1 MGRRTPCDGALN
13 DPIRAT
19 DECLPMSSQSN
30 TKEGAQAPGLR
41 RTLRARHLTMIAIGG
56 SIGTGLFVASG
67 ATIAQAGP
75 GGALAAYV
83 LIGAMVYFLMTSL
96 GELAAYMPVS
106 GSFATYGA
114 LYVDEGFGFALGW
127 NYWYNWAVTIAVE
140 LAAAQLVMQYWFP
153 DTPGVLWSAA
163 FLAIMFALNA
173 ISVRGFGEAE
183 YWCALIKVIT
193 VVAFI
198 IIGTLMIFGIM
209 RGDFSHANGL
219 ANLTMGDAP
228 FVGGLP
234 AMIGVAM
241 IAGFSFQGTELIGVA
256 AGESADPART
266 IPRAV
271 RQVFWRILLFY
282 VLAILIIGILIPY
295 NDPSLLKSDVETVGV
310 SPFTLVFRHA
320 GLAFAAGVMN
330 AVILTAV
337 LSAGNSGMYASTRM
351 LYNLATEGRAPRIF
365 ARLTRNGVP
374 LVALLATT
382 AVGAL
387 CFLTSLFES
396 KSVYLWLLN
405 LSGMTGFIAWLGIAI
420 SHYRF
425 RRGFVA
431 QGLDPDRLPYR
442 SPFFP
447 YGPIFAFAL
456 CMIVTLGQNY
466 QAFTDG
472 NIDWVAVAATYIGIP
487 IFLMIWLGYRIV
499 RKTHFVR
506 YADMKFPPLPIADED
521 TTSRGM
527 VPSAGE

>member
-1 MGRRTPCDGALN
+1 MTASQDTRGAAAADTARPTLQ
-13 DPIRAT
+13 R
-19 DECLPMSSQSN
+19 
-30 TKEGAQAPGLR
+30 K
-41 RTLRARHLTMIAIGG
+41 LRARHLSMIAIGG

-75 GGALAAYV
+75 GGALAAYL

-106 GSFATYGA
+106 GSFSTYGSM
-114 LYVDEGFGFALGW
+114 YVEEGFGFALGW

-153 DTPGVLWSAA
+153 DTPGMLWSAL
-163 FLAIMFALNA
+163 FLALMFGLNA

-183 YWCALIKVIT
+183 YWCSLVKVVT
-193 VVAFI
+193 VIAFI
-198 IIGTLMIFGIM
+198 AIGTLMIFGIL
-209 RGDFSHANGL
+209 RGDVPASL
-219 ANLTMGDAP
+219 ANLTLGDAP

-256 AGESADPART
+256 AGESADPARN

-282 VLAILIIGILIPY
+282 VLAIAVIGVLIPY
-295 NDPSLLKSDVETVGV
+295 TDPSLLKSDVQTIGV
-310 SPFTLVFRHA
+310 SPFTLVFRNA
-320 GLAFAAGVMN
+320 GLAFAAGLMN

-351 LYNLATEGRAPRIF
+351 LYNLATEGRAPRVF

-374 LVALLATT
+374 MPALLATT

-387 CFLTSLFES
+387 CFLTSMFES
-396 KSVYLWLLN
+396 KAVYLWLLS

-425 RRGFVA
+425 RKGWMRR
-431 QGLDPDRLPYR
+431 GLDLSRLPYR

-447 YGPIFAFAL
+447 YGPIFAFVL
-456 CMIVTLGQNY
+456 CMVIALGQNY
-466 QAFTDG
+466 QAFLNG
-472 NIDWVAVAATYIGIP
+472 NIDWWSVAATYIGIP
-487 IFLMIWLGYRIV
+487 IFLAIWLGYRWT
-499 RKTHFVR
+499 RGTRFVGYEEMR
-506 YADMKFPPLPIADED
+506 FPGVE
-521 TTSRGM
+521 
-527 VPSAGE
+527 